1 MITMRDGGS
10 NAYFDVGQALIAKG
24 AAADG
29 GDRLIKFARVG
40 EEKYAVPAS
49 VSEVVPFAFAFAN
62 VKWVDFSS
70 SNVTELPAGCFDGSY
85 VEK

>member
-1 MITMRDGGS
+1 M
-10 NAYFDVGQALIAKG
+10 IAKG

-70 SNVTELPAGCFDGSY
+70 SNVTELPAGCFRGSC
-85 VEK
+85 VEKNNAFFKNNTAFVRRSARV